1 METSFLTSP
10 LVWRQRL
17 LEGGLAGTG
26 SLDEG
31 PSVGERIL
39 LLRERLRA
47 DICLATA
54 KPRSRKEERR
64 TPGRQAGTSG

>member
-17 LEGGLAGTG
+17 LEGGLAGTR

-31 PSVGERIL
+31 PSVGEQIL
-39 LLRERLRA
+39 QLREKLRA
-47 DICLATA
+47 DICPDVP
-54 KPRSRKEERR
+54 KPRSRKTRGN
-64 TPGRQAGTSG
+64 PVRQAGTSG

>member
-17 LEGGLAGTG
+17 LEGGIAGTR

-31 PSVGERIL
+31 PSVGELIL
-39 LLRERLRA
+39 QLREKLRA
-47 DICLATA
+47 DICLDAP
-54 KPRSRKEERR
+54 KPHQRKMRR
-64 TPGRQAGTSG
+64 TPVRQVGTSG